1 MARMRII
8 PEGEPEFPI
17 TAEILSNLCSQKS
30 VAERQCLEEFEYM
43 CQQMDWTY
51 AMSDDH
57 RYWVSGQEQM
67 KELNDMYD
75 EFKVGSLAEDAK
87 QIYEYYHCRAWGKK
101 TIDGVPGEILKES
114 A

>member
-1 MARMRII
+1 MARMRLI

-17 TAEILSNLCSQKS
+17 TAQILSNLLSQKS
-30 VAERQCLEEFEYM
+30 VTDRQCLEEFEYK

-67 KELNDMYD
+67 KELNELYD
-75 EFKVGSLAEDAK
+75 QFQLGSLADDAK
-87 QIYEYYHCRAWGKK
+87 TIYEHYHCRAWGKK
-101 TIDGVPGEILKES
+101 TIDGVPGEILKGE
-114 A
+114 